1 MIHPRN
7 IVIAPVITEKS
18 EGQVSGNNTYTF
30 KVSINAN
37 KIEIKK
43 AIEHIFSVK
52 VLNVNTI
59 RMIGKPKR
67 LGKYS
72 GKRRLPVLTAS
83 DIDDEDEAKTDE
95 DEDDDFAPVAKVV
108 VAPSFDVEAFAATE
122 FDAE

>member
-7 IVIAPVITEKS
+7 IVISPIITEKS
-18 EGQVSGNNTYTF
+18 ERQASTTNTYTF

-52 VLNVNTI
+52 VVDVNTI
-59 RMIGKPKR
+59 RMLGKPKR

-72 GKRRLPVLTAS
+72 GKRPDWKKAIVTLRSGDKIA
-83 DIDDEDEAKTDE
+83 
-95 DEDDDFAPVAKVV
+95 DFEV
-108 VAPSFDVEAFAATE
+108 
-122 FDAE
+122 